1 MVNPVMMQPKTVGRY
16 AGMVDTIAED
26 FIARIRSIRDDKRE
40 VPGDFGNEMNKWALE
55 SVAYIAMDQRLG
67 LLTDTD
73 PESAGQKLIQVSQR
87 RREYFKSINVF
98 NFLFRMSTTFSICRI
113 KWRRGRP
120 CGSTTRPLG
129 TTS

>member
-40 VPGDFGNEMNKWALE
+40 VPADFGNEMNKWALE
-55 SVAYIAMDQRLG
+55 SVAYIAMDQRMG

-73 PESAGQKLIQVSQR
+73 PHSAGQRLIDVSQR
-87 RREYFKSINVF
+87 RKDLWIGSLNSSVEFLLLQNVHDFF
-98 NFLFRMSTTFSICRI
+98 NLSYQMEAGPS
-113 KWRRGRP
+113 
-120 CGSTTRPLG
+120 L
-129 TTS
+129 